1 MKLWKRRMRMRREEK
16 EVGFF
21 RVFSH
26 RFGSS
31 NLKRMLSILFEY
43 SPDNRDTLF
52 ASDHCARIMHVLVL
66 VCLPVS

>member
-1 MKLWKRRMRMRREEK
+1 MRMRREEK

-31 NLKRMLSILFEY
+31 KRMLSILFEY
-43 SPDNRDTLF
+43 SPDDRDTLF
-52 ASDHCARIMHVLVL
+52 ASDHWARIMHVLVL
-66 VCLPVS
+66 VRLS